1 MPRIASLEALRLAA
15 AGFEVTDLKL
25 MIEPSAGA
33 AARRSLDQS
42 GLLLLGEVYGVGE
55 NPLIIRALMQAFGLS
70 SLALEWPA
78 DLTGVIS
85 AFAAGGMLSDHP
97 LLWLG
102 DGRITA
108 GHLAVLRERTRA
120 GQLDLALFDGV
131 SEADWN
137 WSQRDE
143 AMAGRILA
151 GATAASGTL
160 AVAGNAHTPT
170 SPTPS
175 GIPLGA
181 CLSRQRPGVLDI
193 RIRYGGGGYYNM
205 RPSQIHPSISIWPS
219 QLRLYQER
227 ESLILE
233 LPTATEAIVP
243 HRPHPWPQFS
253 LHGPDRGMLLRVRSR
268 SGMVP
273 DRRLRMSHAASQ
285 SAILTVWLTT
295 PRGTGPSTT
304 R

>member
-1 MPRIASLEALRLAA
+1 
-15 AGFEVTDLKL
+15 

-33 AARRSLDQS
+33 AVRRSLDQS
-42 GLLLLGEVYGVGE
+42 GLLLLGEVHGVRE

-70 SLALEWPA
+70 GLALEWPG

-108 GHLAVLRERTRA
+108 GHLAVLRERARA
-120 GQLDLALFDGV
+120 GQLDLALFDGITD
-131 SEADWN
+131 ADWS

-143 AMAGRILA
+143 AMANQILA

-170 SPTPS
+170 SPTS
-175 GIPLGA
+175 RGIPLGA

-193 RIRYGGGGYYNM
+193 RISYGRGGYYNM
-205 RPSQIHPSISIWPS
+205 RPSKIHPSISIWPS
-219 QLRLYQER
+219 QTRLYQEHG
-227 ESLILE
+227 SLILE
-233 LPTATEAIVP
+233 LPVATEAIVP
-243 HRPHPWPQFS
+243 HRPHPWPQF
-253 LHGPDRGMLLRVRSR
+253 P
-268 SGMVP
+268 P
-273 DRRLRMSHAASQ
+273 KA
-285 SAILTVWLTT
+285 
-295 PRGTGPSTT
+295 P
-304 R
+304 